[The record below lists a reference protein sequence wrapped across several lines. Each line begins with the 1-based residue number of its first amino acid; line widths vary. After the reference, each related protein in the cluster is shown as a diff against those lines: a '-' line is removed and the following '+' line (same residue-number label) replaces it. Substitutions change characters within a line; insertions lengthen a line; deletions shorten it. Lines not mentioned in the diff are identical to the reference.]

1 MILITRRVCIH
12 VKLSELKG
20 GILKRGERDKSKHE
34 TKPPPATSLR
44 NRIPHSHPASLPP

>member
-20 GILKRGERDKSKHE
+20 GILKRGERDK
-34 TKPPPATSLR
+34 TTSS
-44 NRIPHSHPASLPP
+44 NVSEKSHTS